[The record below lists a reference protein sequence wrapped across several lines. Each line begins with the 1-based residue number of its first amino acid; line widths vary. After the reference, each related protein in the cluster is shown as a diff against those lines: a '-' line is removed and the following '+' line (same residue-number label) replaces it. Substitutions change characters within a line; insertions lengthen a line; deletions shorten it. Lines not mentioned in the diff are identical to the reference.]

1 MTWDYR
7 CPFARIGHEHILDGL
22 EAGAPWDVTFVPFFL
37 NQSHV
42 PEGGIPA
49 WDDPAQQADLM
60 ALAAGVVV
68 RDRFPEHSGPRTG
81 PCSTPATTD
90 GGDLRD
96 RAVVR
101 RALAGAGVDGDAVL
115 AEVDAGWPAKQ
126 VRTEHEDVVTRLG
139 VFGVP
144 TFIIGDQAVFVRL
157 MARPEG
163 DGGKATGHRRAGAGP
178 DHRPSRAQRVQAH
191 PPGRLTRRAGA
202 SPARGHGA
210 NSAQSVTVRSRP
222 GRPGRRRWP

>member
-1 MTWDYR
+1 MSSRLNFAVTWDYR

-42 PEGGIPA
+42 AEGAPSA
-49 WDDPAQQADLM
+49 WEDPTQQPDLL

-68 RDRFPEHSGPRTG
+68 RDRYPDQFLAVHRSLFTARHDE
-81 PCSTPATTD
+81 

-96 RAVVR
+96 RDVVR
-101 RALAGAGVDGDAVL
+101 EALTRAGADADAVL

-126 VRTEHEDVVTRLG
+126 IRTEHEDMVGRLD

-144 TFIIGDQAVFVRL
+144 TFIVDESAVFVRL
-157 MARPEG
+157 MARPNG
-163 DGGKATGHRRAGAGP
+163 DGALAAATIERVLGLIT
-178 DHRPSRAQRVQAH
+178 DHPEINEFKHTQLKS
-191 PPGRLTRRAGA
+191 
-202 SPARGHGA
+202 
-210 NSAQSVTVRSRP
+210 
-222 GRPGRRRWP
+222 